1 MIKNKLY
8 ICQKLSRMNL
18 NSVVALIFISVFGA
32 AVFGQENSMRNDSI
46 LAQDLDE
53 VIVTATRTVRQLSS
67 VPLPVTLI
75 SKKQIQRTGVT
86 RLNEILNEQTGIV
99 MTPDATIGGGEG
111 VQIQGIA
118 SDYVLVLIDGVPVVG
133 RSSGNLDLS
142 RFAIGNIRQIEVV
155 KGPSSSLF
163 GSEALGGVINIITE
177 KPNSEDV
184 TGQIGHRAATF
195 NNQNSNF
202 SLSQRR
208 DKLSYSFFA
217 DRLGTDGYDLAT
229 GDDAQTVN
237 PFLNYTFNG
246 RLFYDASEKLK
257 IFASGRY
264 FTQEFDVMP
273 GTSEESDANAHVRI
287 DHDPSS
293 KTNWQYELY
302 YTRYVTDEEILDPI
316 NNELLIANDFNQQLL
331 RPEVRYN
338 HNFSDNNTMTL
349 GVGYNFETLDR
360 SLFAQSV
367 AFDSQYLFVQ
377 YDFKPLENLN
387 VIAGARFD
395 NHSEYNSQLSPKL
408 SARYDFNEN
417 FAVKASVGSG
427 FKAPDFRQ
435 LYLDFTNAAGGGY
448 SVFGKEVEAAG
459 IQRLLDND
467 EIANLVVDQN
477 NLGQRLNA
485 ESSIGYNFGLSYKK
499 GKFSS
504 DINLFRNDFDNLIDT
519 QILASRTNGQ
529 NVFGYI
535 NRESVY
541 TQGLEFDLKYRLL
554 ANLNIS
560 GGYQLLYAFDKDKE
574 AAIDSGTV
582 FGRNPE
588 TLETVRLSRSDY
600 FGLENRSRHTVN
612 FKLFYEIPKWDA
624 NANLRVVYRSR
635 FGLTDRNGN
644 DLLDTLDNSFVDG
657 YALVNLAF
665 GKTFYKNYQV
675 QFGAN
680 NLLDFKGQNPLA
692 AQDTE
697 VLINPGIQF
706 FTRLNIQF

>member
-1 MIKNKLY
+1 MSKKIL
-8 ICQKLSRMNL
+8 RMNL
-18 NSVVALIFISVFGA
+18 NKVITLAFISVFGA
-32 AVFGQENSMRNDSI
+32 VAFGQENSMKNDSI
-46 LAQDLDE
+46 VAQDLDE

-67 VPLPVTLI
+67 LPLPVTLI

-142 RFAIGNIRQIEVV
+142 RFAIGNIKQIEIV

-177 KPNSEDV
+177 KPTSENI
-184 TGQIGHRAATF
+184 TGQLSHRAATF
-195 NNQNSNF
+195 NNQNSSI

-208 DKLSYSFFA
+208 DKFGYSFFV
-217 DRLGTDGYDLAT
+217 DRLSTDGYDLAI

-237 PFLNYTFNG
+237 PFFNYTFNG
-246 RLFYDASEKLK
+246 RLFFDASEKLK

-264 FTQEFDVMP
+264 FSQEFYVKP
-273 GTSEESDANAHVRI
+273 NTSEERDANAHLRI
-287 DHDPSS
+287 DHNPSES
-293 KTNWQYELY
+293 TNWQYEFY
-302 YTRYVTDEEILDPI
+302 YTSYITDEKILDLI
-316 NNELLIANDFNQQLL
+316 NNDVLMANDFNQQLF

-338 HNFSDNNTMTL
+338 HSFSENNTLTL
-349 GVGYNFETLDR
+349 GGGYNFETLDR
-360 SLFAQSV
+360 SLFAEQV
-367 AFDSQYLFVQ
+367 TFDSQYLFAQ
-377 YDFKPLENLN
+377 YDFKPLEKLN
-387 VIAGARFD
+387 IIVGARFD

-408 SARYDFNEN
+408 SARYNFNES

-459 IQRLLDND
+459 IQRLLEND

-485 ESSIGYNFGLSYKK
+485 ESSIGYNFGFSHKK
-499 GKFSS
+499 GKLSS
-504 DINLFRNDFDNLIDT
+504 DINLFRNDFNNLIDI

-541 TQGLEFDLKYRLL
+541 TQGVEFDLKYHVFE
-554 ANLNIS
+554 NLDFS
-560 GGYQLLYAFDKDKE
+560 AGYQLLYAFDKDKE
-574 AAIDSGTV
+574 EALEAGTV

-588 TLETVRLSRSDY
+588 TLETIRLTRSDY
-600 FGLENRSRHTVN
+600 FGLENRSRNTVN
-612 FKLFYEIPKWDA
+612 FKVFYEIPQWDA
-624 NANLRVVYRSR
+624 NANLRVVYRSK

-644 DLLDTLDNSFVDG
+644 DLLDNLDNSFVDG
-657 YALVNLAF
+657 YALVNLAL
-665 GKTFYKNYQV
+665 GKNFYKKYQV
-675 QFGAN
+675 QFGVN

-692 AQDTE
+692 AQDAE
-697 VLINPGIQF
+697 VLVNPGIQF

>member
-1 MIKNKLY
+1 MSLNKVLV
-8 ICQKLSRMNL
+8 LLFASFAGL
-18 NSVVALIFISVFGA
+18 LTFS
-32 AVFGQENSMRNDSI
+32 QEMPVLKDSI
-46 LAQDLDE
+46 LTQDLDE

-118 SDYVLVLIDGVPVVG
+118 SDYVLILIDGVPVVG

-142 RFAIGNIRQIEVV
+142 RFAVGNIKQIEVV

-177 KPNSEDV
+177 KPSSENI
-184 TGQIGHRAATF
+184 TGQLGHRAATF
-195 NNQNSNF
+195 NNQNTNVSV
-202 SLSQRR
+202 SQRR
-208 DKLSYSFFA
+208 DKFGYSFFA
-217 DRLGTDGYDLAT
+217 DRLSTDGYDLAN
-229 GDDAQTVN
+229 GDNGQTVN
-237 PFLNYTFNG
+237 PFFNYTFNG
-246 RLFYDASEKLK
+246 RLFFDATEKLK

-264 FTQEFDVMP
+264 FSQEFDVMP
-273 GTSEESDANAHVRI
+273 STSEERDANVHLRI
-287 DHDPSS
+287 DHNPSS

-302 YTRYVTDEEILDPI
+302 YTSYITDEKILDPI
-316 NNELLIANDFNQQLL
+316 NNDLLIANDFNQQLF

-338 HNFSDNNTMTL
+338 HSYSENNTMTL
-349 GVGYNFETLDR
+349 GGGYNFETLNR
-360 SLFAQSV
+360 SLFAEQV
-367 AFDSQYLFVQ
+367 TFDSQYLFVQ

-387 VIAGARFD
+387 IIAGARFD
-395 NHSEYNSQLSPKL
+395 NHSEYNSQVSPKL
-408 SARYDFNEN
+408 SARYNFNES
-417 FAVKASVGSG
+417 FALKASVGSG

-467 EIANLVVDQN
+467 EIANLVVEQN
-477 NLGQRLNA
+477 TLGDRLNA
-485 ESSIGYNFGLSYKK
+485 ESSVGYNFGFSYKK
-499 GKFSS
+499 GKISS

-519 QILASRTNGQ
+519 QILAARTNGQ

-541 TQGLEFDLKYRLL
+541 TQGVELDIKYRLL
-554 ANLNIS
+554 ENLDF
-560 GGYQLLYAFDKDKE
+560 GAGYQLLYAFDKDKE
-574 AAIDSGTV
+574 IALEAGTV

-588 TLETVRLSRSDY
+588 TLETIRLTRSDY
-600 FGLENRSRHTVN
+600 FGLENRSRHTIN
-612 FKLFYEIPKWDA
+612 FKMFYEIPKWDA

-644 DLLDTLDNSFVDG
+644 DLLDDLDNSFVSG
-657 YALVNLAF
+657 YALVNFAF
-665 GKTFYKNYQV
+665 GKTFYKNYQL

-692 AQDTE
+692 AQDAE

-706 FTRLNIQF
+706 FTRLNIKF